1 VTDRRRALPLLRGE
15 ARAGPGWGSARRRG
29 APGSGTG
36 GAGRRRLVL
45 PSAPLPWLRKGE
57 MEKGKGER
65 MDVVA
70 PQLTASVTS
79 CSPPPPHLPV
89 STRGSRM
96 QAAAAALYLYGATRE
111 GERARRRRP
120 PSLSLSPQPHPR
132 RPPAVLAPEWCSEPD
147 AGAGPAMAW
156 PALACYCYP
165 SLSLSLYTRR
175 MDGEASSPFLAFC
188 WIRSPEKGMTKYP
201 LSLSILFTPS
211 IPSLF
216 LSILSTYTIVYYWTS
231 HSEPN
236 FDS

>member
-1 VTDRRRALPLLRGE
+1 MTDRRRALPLLRGE

-120 PSLSLSPQPHPR
+120 PPLSLSHPNHTHGAHLQCWLQSGAANRTLVLVLQWPGLPLLATATPLSLSLSTH
-132 RPPAVLAPEWCSEPD
+132 A
-147 AGAGPAMAW
+147 AW
-156 PALACYCYP
+156 MVKPLL
-165 SLSLSLYTRR
+165 LSL
-175 MDGEASSPFLAFC
+175 PFVGFD
-188 WIRSPEKGMTKYP
+188 RQKKG
-201 LSLSILFTPS
+201 
-211 IPSLF
+211 
-216 LSILSTYTIVYYWTS
+216 
-231 HSEPN
+231 
-236 FDS
+236 